1 MVSSLAVDR
10 KGVAYTLGTNRG
22 DTNDTEHVNRELIP
36 ANYPTL
42 NISDISSLRFLN
54 LNFFFTC
61 SLSSTDKKFPNSKYS
76 IYNLFPIF

>member
-10 KGVAYTLGTNRG
+10 KGVAYTRYKPG